1 MTAVIDL
8 IAIAVIGAF
17 LYLAVLRRSQ
27 PPRDVSDVDDG
38 PFARSWRA
46 LEGRGRG

>member
-8 IAIAVIGAF
+8 IAIAVIGGLSYACCVW
-17 LYLAVLRRSQ
+17 LSQ

-38 PFARSWRA
+38 PYARSWRA
-46 LEGRGRG
+46 LEGRRR

>member
-8 IAIAVIGAF
+8 IAIAVIGGTA
-17 LYLAVLRRSQ
+17 YAACLRLSQ

-38 PFARSWRA
+38 PYARSWRA

>member
-8 IAIAVIGAF
+8 LAIAVIGGSAYACCVW
-17 LYLAVLRRSQ
+17 LSQ

-38 PFARSWRA
+38 PYARSWRA